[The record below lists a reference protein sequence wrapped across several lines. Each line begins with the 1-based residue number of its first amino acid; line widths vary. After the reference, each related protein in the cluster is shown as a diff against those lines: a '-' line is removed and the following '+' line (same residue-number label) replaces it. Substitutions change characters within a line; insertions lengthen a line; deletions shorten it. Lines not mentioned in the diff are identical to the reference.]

1 MDRHELLKR
10 ITYNPQI
17 FGGKAIIRGR
27 RLAVQ
32 HVLEMLAAGDTP
44 ESIAEEYGWV
54 EVDDVRACLM
64 YAATVVGNEFFA
76 PLMST
81 SETADR

>member
-1 MDRHELLKR
+1 MERHELLKR
-10 ITYNPQI
+10 ITFNPDTY
-17 FGGKAIIRGR
+17 GGKAIIRGH

-44 ESIAEEYGWV
+44 ESLVAEYEWL
-54 EVDDVRACLM
+54 EIDDVRACLL

-76 PLMST
+76 PVMAT
-81 SETADR
+81 SETAGR